1 MTMARTDEALEIL
14 QKADG
19 PLTTKEVFERS
30 NEFQGAA
37 EACWA
42 INTLMKS
49 GKVIAVGK
57 KPQVKGPDRIAYAVA
72 DGKTRAAGPAPK
84 PKPQATRPVAKPKP
98 AQASARPS
106 AKSPQAAAE
115 SKSAPDMRD
124 ENAPPPGHI
133 GADEQPCR
141 YAVAVAQGKLHMI
154 VADLNCAWQRR
165 AKQREV
171 ALSLDVFPE
180 LASHERRLDDPG
192 QLRQAGLI
200 SRENEAGAGV
210 AGDVHG
216 LHRFYAIGCQV
227 LPDADFLEK
236 RGIRRRDR
244 VNSRV
249 PSGGPRW
256 SPLFDQADLQAGLAQ
271 CARQRQ
277 AGQAATG
284 AVVEQAGPQCAGR
297 CPQRNRSGLSGV
309 AGESQRPAT
318 AS

>member
-1 MTMARTDEALEIL
+1 MARTDEALEVL

-19 PLTTKEVFERS
+19 PLTAKEVFERS

-57 KPQVKGPDRIAYAVA
+57 KPQDKGPDRIAYAVA

-133 GADEQPCR
+133 GADEQPFMAIDSAGWLR
-141 YAVAVAQGKLHMI
+141 IGPYMFTPVQAAQ
-154 VADLNCAWQRR
+154 
-165 AKQREV
+165 
-171 ALSLDVFPE
+171 
-180 LASHERRLDDPG
+180 
-192 QLRQAGLI
+192 
-200 SRENEAGAGV
+200 
-210 AGDVHG
+210 
-216 LHRFYAIGCQV
+216 IGR
-227 LPDADFLEK
+227 FLEN
-236 RGIRRRDR
+236 
-244 VNSRV
+244 VSSV
-249 PSGGPRW
+249 W
-256 SPLFDQADLQAGLAQ
+256 E
-271 CARQRQ
+271 CH
-277 AGQAATG
+277 
-284 AVVEQAGPQCAGR
+284 VE
-297 CPQRNRSGLSGV
+297 
-309 AGESQRPAT
+309 
-318 AS
+318 